1 MSKRKREDFIRKTG
15 FHVVMLVAFAIVMIG
30 SLFFVHEILLKNTEE
45 TGFLRIQ
52 NASKNMVADIPF
64 IYCVTGTICVIG
76 MFAILTIGYRNYR
89 RALKNI
95 WLREERKKMEE
106 VTDLYRKG
114 MSSIA
119 LTYREI
125 YMIHIK
131 ENKMRKIY
139 PNLHYEYE
147 NGTYSS
153 MIRKAFNDG
162 TVAEEDKEVL
172 ETFLSISN
180 IQKMLADRDYAEIR
194 YRRRDAN
201 ENKEWHMMSLT
212 VTDRNGEQPL
222 IVTMAIRSIETMLA
236 QEAAQRELL
245 HVAAKRAEIANQ
257 AKSDFLSRMSHDIRT
272 PMNAI
277 IGMTAVAKMH
287 INEKERVKDALNKIS
302 ISSQH
307 LLGLINEVLDM
318 SKIESGKISL
328 TESEFNLADSIDN
341 LLALFYSQI
350 EAKNLEFSVQIADLK
365 HEDVIGDVQRLQQ
378 IFVNIMGNA
387 VKFTEKGGK
396 ITLRV
401 REKESQVYGS
411 GCYEFVFE
419 DTGIGM
425 EQSFVNQIFEPFSRA
440 ADSRTQKIEGT
451 GLGMTIA
458 VNIARMMGGDIQV
471 NSELGTGTTFIVT
484 VYLKLNDMSE
494 KNLNA
499 FSGERIL
506 VVDDEVFACESACDM
521 LRSLSL
527 KADYALNGI
536 EAVKK
541 LEQAQKYSAE
551 FSAVILDWHMPEMNG
566 IETAKRIRSVIGR
579 DVPIIILSAYDWADV
594 EQEALVAGVNAF
606 IEKPLFRSR
615 LIRVLKEVFECE
627 DEESQTEIDTYQR
640 QSFDGRRVLL
650 VEDNELNIEVAEE
663 LLKIVGIQVEK
674 AMDGQ
679 QALACVMEKPAG
691 YYDLIFMDIQMPNM
705 NGYEATKAIRLSG
718 RKDLEEIPIVAMSA
732 NAFVDDVNQSKEA
745 GMNDHIAKPVEIP
758 KLEKALHKWIK

>member
-1 MSKRKREDFIRKTG
+1 
-15 FHVVMLVAFAIVMIG
+15 
-30 SLFFVHEILLKNTEE
+30 
-45 TGFLRIQ
+45 
-52 NASKNMVADIPF
+52 
-64 IYCVTGTICVIG
+64 
-76 MFAILTIGYRNYR
+76 
-89 RALKNI
+89 
-95 WLREERKKMEE
+95 
-106 VTDLYRKG
+106 
-114 MSSIA
+114 
-119 LTYREI
+119 
-125 YMIHIK
+125 
-131 ENKMRKIY
+131 
-139 PNLHYEYE
+139 
-147 NGTYSS
+147 
-153 MIRKAFNDG
+153 
-162 TVAEEDKEVL
+162 
-172 ETFLSISN
+172 
-180 IQKMLADRDYAEIR
+180 
-194 YRRRDAN
+194 
-201 ENKEWHMMSLT
+201 
-212 VTDRNGEQPL
+212 
-222 IVTMAIRSIETMLA
+222 
-236 QEAAQRELL
+236 
-245 HVAAKRAEIANQ
+245 
-257 AKSDFLSRMSHDIRT
+257 
-272 PMNAI
+272 
-277 IGMTAVAKMH
+277 
-287 INEKERVKDALNKIS
+287 
-302 ISSQH
+302 
-307 LLGLINEVLDM
+307 
-318 SKIESGKISL
+318 
-328 TESEFNLADSIDN
+328 
-341 LLALFYSQI
+341 
-350 EAKNLEFSVQIADLK
+350 
-365 HEDVIGDVQRLQQ
+365 
-378 IFVNIMGNA
+378 
-387 VKFTEKGGK
+387 
-396 ITLRV
+396 
-401 REKESQVYGS
+401 
-411 GCYEFVFE
+411 
-419 DTGIGM
+419 
-425 EQSFVNQIFEPFSRA
+425 
-440 ADSRTQKIEGT
+440 
-451 GLGMTIA
+451 
-458 VNIARMMGGDIQV
+458 V

-758 KLEKALHKWIK
+758 KLEKALHEWIK